1 MKITTLLISSIVTIN
16 IVACANNPFSSYNSQ
31 STKTINRIYEGQL
44 TTAMEAESTADPLYN
59 MEYGSLERMNQNYTA
74 SNYNYSLAEQSI
86 QLWANSWM
94 STTSGNI
101 ANSTTSMLIND
112 NATEYQPKGYEKSF
126 LATYHALNHLD
137 LDNWE
142 NARIEIK
149 RMYQIEE
156 ATKNY
161 NQALYYKEAQEYQDI
176 EQDKSQSYLEKQII
190 QNYDFSDINKPA
202 VLALKNSYQ
211 NAFSH
216 YLAGF
221 VFEALGEPS
230 LARPGYV
237 NAGQLNPTNPLIQQ
251 SINNLDKNYHPKT
264 GYSELL
270 IVEEVGHAPLIKSQ
284 EVHIPI
290 DANFMGNQNACINMI
305 NIFFPTLEPDRI
317 NNMVYPY
324 LLDNTPYTPLEMVDV
339 NLMAAR
345 AIHDEIPHLI
355 ARNIAAAIRNIAL
368 SQASCSGGGSIGTLL
383 SLGTS
388 LGGMLL
394 DKADERIWTLLP
406 NKIFI
411 NRVSLPYGKHN
422 ITVNVNGIPYS
433 QEVSLNQPY
442 QIVNFRII
450 GNQVLFNTQQ
460 Q

>member
-1 MKITTLLISSIVTIN
+1 MKKTHLLLNITCILGLA
-16 IVACANNPFSSYNSQ
+16 ACANNPFSSYHAKSNQ
-31 STKTINRIYEGQL
+31 TINKIYQGQL
-44 TTAMEAESTADPLYN
+44 TTAMVAESTADPLYN
-59 MEYGSLERMNQNYTA
+59 MEYGSLERMNQSYTA
-74 SNYNYSLAEQSI
+74 SNYNYTLAEQSI

-94 STTSGNI
+94 STTGGNI
-101 ANSTTSMLIND
+101 ANSATSMLIND

-137 LDNWE
+137 LNNWE

-149 RMYQIEE
+149 RMYQIEQ

-161 NQALYYKEAQEYQDI
+161 NQALYYQTAQEYQDI
-176 EQDKSQSYLEKQII
+176 AQDKSQSYLENQII
-190 QNYDFSDINKPA
+190 QNYDFSDINKPE

-221 VFEALGEPS
+221 IFEAMGEPS

-237 NAGQLNPTNPLIQQ
+237 NAGQLNPTNTLIQQ
-251 SINNLDKNYHPKT
+251 SISNLDKNYHPKA
-264 GYSELL
+264 GYSDLL
-270 IVEEVGHAPLIKSQ
+270 IIEEVGHAPLIKSQ
-284 EVHIPI
+284 EAHIPI
-290 DANFMGNQNACINMI
+290 NANFTGNQNSCINMI
-305 NIFFPTLEPDRI
+305 NIFFPTLQPDRY

-324 LLDNTPYTPLEMVDV
+324 LLDSNPYTPLEMVDV

-355 ARNIAAAIRNIAL
+355 ARNISAAIRNIAT
-368 SQASCSGGGSIGTLL
+368 SQAACGGGGNIGTLL

-394 DKADERIWTLLP
+394 DRADERTWTLLP

-422 ITVNVNGIPYS
+422 ITVNVNGIPFT
-433 QEVSLNQPY
+433 QEVTLTQPY

-460 Q
+460 